1 MAMIPCPECKLY
13 ISDKA
18 EFCVHCGLPKPGLY
32 LKSYIAPKLSV
43 IETVKI
49 NIDDYTKKK

>member
-32 LKSYIAPKLSV
+32 LKSYIALKLSV